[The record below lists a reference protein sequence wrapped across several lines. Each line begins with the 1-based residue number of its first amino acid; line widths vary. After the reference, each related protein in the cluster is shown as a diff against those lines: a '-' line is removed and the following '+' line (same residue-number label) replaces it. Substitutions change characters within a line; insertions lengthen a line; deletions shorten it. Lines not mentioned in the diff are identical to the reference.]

1 MNVKQLIRTV
11 NFTLK
16 QNGLFPEH
24 SRILVA
30 CSGGPDSMALLH
42 LLLDIAAHRHTQWH
56 IGVAVMD
63 HQIRRESKAEV
74 LWLQDRVKALNLDF
88 YSVVVDVPA
97 LSMERKISVETAGRD
112 IRYEWLTDLAR
123 AKGYD
128 YIAVAH
134 HKNDQAESILAHL
147 IRGSGMN
154 GLQGMSVISHS
165 YTVPV
170 VRPLLE
176 VKKEVLLAYLEER
189 HISYCVDRTND
200 NIEYQRNRIRHRI
213 IPELEKINPAVI
225 DSLGRT
231 SRSVT
236 EDMEFLQQMA
246 QEAFNTLISV
256 DDRSCTVSRRRL
268 RQQPRALQ
276 RRLWQMMVQVVDN
289 RLILSFAHQAQ
300 LSDIVQTGEVK
311 TFTIAHIIIEARCD
325 TIKVY
330 SKH

>member
-16 QNGLFPEH
+16 QNDLFPEH

-30 CSGGPDSMALLH
+30 CSGGPDSMALFH
-42 LLLDIAAHRHTQWH
+42 LLLDVAAHRHIHWH
-56 IGVAVMD
+56 IGVAIMD
-63 HQIRRESKAEV
+63 HQIRRESKDEV

-88 YSVVVDVPA
+88 YNVAIDVPA
-97 LSMERKISVETAGRD
+97 FSMERKISVETAGRD
-112 IRYEWLTDLAR
+112 IRYGWLTDLAR
-123 AKGYD
+123 AKRYD

-154 GLQGMSVISHS
+154 GLQGMSVLSHS
-165 YTVPV
+165 YAIPV

-176 VKKEVLLAYLEER
+176 VKKEALLAYLEER
-189 HISYCVDRTND
+189 HISYCVDCTND
-200 NIEYQRNRIRHRI
+200 DIEYQRNRIRHCI

-225 DSLGRT
+225 DSLERM

-246 QEAFNTLISV
+246 QEVFDTLISV

-268 RQQPRALQ
+268 RQQPMALQ
-276 RRLWQMMVQVVDN
+276 RRLWQMMVRVVDN

-311 TFTIAHIIIEARCD
+311 TFTIARIIIEARCD